1 MAYLMSWV
9 NTFFVTQVDQNLLV
23 LGEYN
28 PLLVTLSLFLAVMAS
43 FFALY
48 FASVARHHI
57 LKKYKKMAL
66 LSGAFIMAG
75 GIWSMH
81 FVGMLA
87 FDMGHG
93 VHYDPLLTAVSFF
106 PSVIASYI
114 TLKRLL
120 KPDLS
125 LLQLCLS
132 GLLVGGSIGTMHYL
146 GMAAMQ
152 MDTVLKY
159 DPIWFIGSIVIAV
172 VLAFIA
178 LSTHSYVRKQWPNIR
193 QNWVNGISAIIMG
206 CAISGMHY
214 TGMAGARFISTGDAH
229 LSHLSHLNS
238 HLGHLSENDN
248 SALSFVVAVITL
260 LLSIL
265 AVNIASQLRYRQ
277 LLQEKT
283 ASETRLKTTL
293 DTAVDGIITISEK
306 GLILSYNH
314 AAEHILGYSADEVI
328 GRNIKMLTPMSHRDH
343 HDGYISNYLT
353 SGEAKII
360 GLGREVEAH
369 HKEGYLVPIRL
380 AIGESRVGQER
391 TFVGF
396 ITDISQRKKMETDLK
411 EREKQYSSLI
421 KNIPGAS
428 FRCLMNEEYTAIFV
442 SDAIHDVSGWPPA
455 LFYSNAISFGQ
466 LVHPDDRKKV
476 SDAIRHAAEKHIT
489 YTVEYRLLHKTGHY
503 VWVLENGS
511 VVFNED
517 QTIEWID
524 GVILDISQR
533 IEMEDELRLAKTKA
547 ETAAQSKA
555 EFLANM
561 SHEIRT
567 PMNAIIGFSDI
578 LLDSE
583 VSTKDKKHLATISKS
598 ARSLLHLLD
607 DILDSAKLEKNK
619 LELDIQPFFLAN
631 LVDVV
636 ISTLWLQ
643 AKNKGLELTFH
654 IDVNVADTYLGAE
667 DRIRQVLMNLVGN
680 AIKFTEQGYVKLTV
694 SKQDNGDLC
703 FCVED
708 TGIGIPKDRLDN
720 IFDPFTQADASMSR
734 RFGGTGLG
742 TSISK
747 QLVKLMGGQMQA
759 TSELGVGSRFSF
771 QLPLEESSLAPNAKV
786 GELTVI
792 SPKTILIVDD
802 IEQNLTLLTLLLE
815 KQGHTIL
822 LARDGL
828 EAVEQFK
835 TTPLD
840 IILMD
845 IQMPNLDGLAATQVI
860 RRYEVEHQLAPT
872 PIIALTAN
880 VMAEDK
886 IEAQQAGMNGFA
898 HKPIELATLLSE
910 MARLLQDIPTDLM
923 SVKKDTSDHLSG
935 TQQIHLNKGLSLW
948 LDMTTF
954 LNELTRFA
962 EQHKNLPQR
971 LTSHLHGREFNAL
984 SSLAHAIKGTAG
996 NLALLNL
1003 SNEMAELEHAAQAED
1018 TQACEL
1024 SIANLVH
1031 AFEQFE
1037 NELLPLIAQHSVS
1050 TDTLQ
1055 SATGATLSKENLLD
1069 LLNTLQLSAHSG
1081 EVDDESLDL
1090 LILHS
1095 PQALKGQAIE
1105 ISNAVTNFEFDQ
1117 AIRSLTNLKAMIA
1130 EEGTL
1135 TEENKH
1141 EDR

>member
-1 MAYLMSWV
+1 MSLI
-9 NTFFVTQVDQNLLV
+9 NTFFVTQVDQALLAQGEYDSLLV
-23 LGEYN
+23 M
-28 PLLVTLSLFLAVMAS
+28 LSIFLAAMAS
-43 FFALY
+43 FFALH
-48 FASVARHHI
+48 FASVAQYNI
-57 LKKYKKMAL
+57 VEKYKKIAL

-93 VHYDPLLTAVSFF
+93 VHYDPLLTVASFF

-114 TLKRLL
+114 TLKRLV

-125 LLQLCLS
+125 ILQLCLS
-132 GLLVGGSIGTMHYL
+132 GILVGGGIGTMHYL

-152 MDTVLKY
+152 MDTALKY
-159 DPIWFIGSIVIAV
+159 DPIWFFSSIVIAV

-178 LSTHSYVRKQWPNIR
+178 LSTHSHIRKRWPNIH

-214 TGMAGARFISTGDAH
+214 TGMAGARFISISDAH
-229 LSHLSHLNS
+229 LNHLDSHLSQ
-238 HLGHLSENDN
+238 LSENDN
-248 SALSFVVAVITL
+248 STLSFVVAVITL

-265 AVNIASQLRYRQ
+265 AANIASQLRYRQ

-283 ASETRLKTTL
+283 VSETRLKTTL

-306 GLILSYNH
+306 GLILSYNR

-328 GRNIKMLTPMSHRDH
+328 GQNIKMLTPMSHRDH
-343 HDGYISNYLT
+343 HDGYISNYLE
-353 SGEAKII
+353 SGKAKII
-360 GLGREVEAH
+360 GVGREVEAH
-369 HKEGYLVPIRL
+369 HKEGHLVPIRL
-380 AIGESRVGQER
+380 AIGESCVDQER

-428 FRCLMNEEYTAIFV
+428 FRCLMDEEYTAIFV
-442 SDAIHDVSGWPPA
+442 SDAIQDVSGWPPA

-466 LVHPDDRKKV
+466 LVHPEDRKQV
-476 SDAIRHAAEKHIT
+476 FDTIRHATEKHTT
-489 YTVEYRLLHKTGHY
+489 YTIEYRLLHKTGHY

-517 QTIEWID
+517 QAIDWVD

-533 IEMEDELRLAKTKA
+533 IKMEDELRLAKTKA
-547 ETAAQSKA
+547 ETAARSKA

-583 VSTKDKKHLATISKS
+583 VSAKDKKHLVTISKS
-598 ARSLLHLLD
+598 ARSLLHLLN

-619 LELDIQPFFLAN
+619 LELDMQPFLLAN
-631 LVDVV
+631 LIDVV

-654 IDVNVADTYLGAE
+654 IDMDVADTYLGAE

-680 AIKFTEQGYVKLTV
+680 AIKFTEQGYVRLTV
-694 SKQDNGDLC
+694 SKQQGLDLL

-747 QLVKLMGGQMQA
+747 QLIKLMGGEMYA
-759 TSELGVGSRFSF
+759 TSELGVGSCFSF
-771 QLPLEESSLAPNAKV
+771 RLPLEKSNLPPPVKISELPIITPKKILLA
-786 GELTVI
+786 
-792 SPKTILIVDD
+792 DD

-828 EAVEQFK
+828 EAIEQFK
-835 TTPLD
+835 AATPD
-840 IILMD
+840 IVLMD
-845 IQMPNLDGLAATQVI
+845 IQMPNLDGLAATQAI
-860 RRYEVEHQLAPT
+860 RRYEVEHQLTPI

-910 MARLLQDIPTDLM
+910 MARLLQEVPTHFENI
-923 SVKKDTSDHLSG
+923 KKDTTNHFSG
-935 TQQIHLNKGLSLW
+935 TQQIHINKGLSLW
-948 LDMTTF
+948 LEMPTF
-954 LNELTRFA
+954 LNELTLFA
-962 EQHKNLPQR
+962 EQHKNLPQQ
-971 LTSHLHGREFNAL
+971 LVSHLHEREFNTL
-984 SSLAHAIKGTAG
+984 SNLAHAIKGTAG
-996 NLALLNL
+996 NLALLSL
-1003 SNEMAELEHAAQAED
+1003 SNEMAELERAAQAQD
-1018 TQACEL
+1018 TPACQL
-1024 SIANLVH
+1024 SITNLAH
-1031 AFEQFE
+1031 AFAQFE
-1037 NELLPLIAQHSVS
+1037 NELLQLIAQHTIA

-1055 SATGATLSKENLLD
+1055 PDTDATLSKEDLLD
-1069 LLNTLQLSAHSG
+1069 LLNKLHLSAHSG

-1105 ISNAVTNFEFDQ
+1105 ISKAVTNFEFDQ
-1117 AIRSLTNLKAMIA
+1117 AIRSLTNLKAIMT
-1130 EEGTL
+1130 EESTL